1 MGNCIYEKHEYN
13 EKMVDTEL
21 TDLRT
26 LSPKAVTPDQVKSE
40 TKTLSD
46 VGIVEPDNNPQAIK
60 ITNDTNDAND
70 ANDANDTA
78 VADSK
83 PETDFEII

>member
-26 LSPKAVTPDQVKSE
+26 LSPKAVTPDQVKSD
-40 TKTLSD
+40 TLID
-46 VGIVEPDNNPQAIK
+46 AGIVDPDNNLQAIK
-60 ITNDTNDAND
+60 ITNDTNDTNET
-70 ANDANDTA
+70 NDTNDI
-78 VADSK
+78 ADSK

>member
-26 LSPKAVTPDQVKSE
+26 LSPKAVTPDHVKSA

-46 VGIVEPDNNPQAIK
+46 VGIVEPDNTPQAIK
-60 ITNDTNDAND
+60 IAND
-70 ANDANDTA
+70 ANETNETNETN
-78 VADSK
+78 DSK